1 VTTLPDAILGFLD
14 GVLPKS
20 HATAEIDLLYRMMRD
35 YPWRGGKMIRSKIL
49 MASTLAHG
57 GSFEDGLPLA
67 AALELFQN
75 WVLVHDDIE
84 DDSDERRGKPALHR
98 IYGLPLSLN
107 AGDALHVYMWQ
118 VVIGSGVAGATQAFL
133 EMIHRTAEGQHMDLS
148 FVQARRWDVGI
159 EDYLQLV
166 RLKTAYYTVVA
177 PLNLGALAAGVTP
190 NPHLT
195 QAGLDLGVAFQIR
208 DDVLNLTAN
217 FADYGKEIAGDILE
231 GKRTLMLLHLLEQTQ
246 ERQKVIEILEQPRE
260 QKTSPQVTWILE
272 QMKQYGCIEFAQ
284 NIAHKHAER
293 GLDLLEQGLAGAV
306 NQAAVQEILF
316 TARSLATRSA

>member
-1 VTTLPDAILGFLD
+1 
-14 GVLPKS
+14 
-20 HATAEIDLLYRMMRD
+20 
-35 YPWRGGKMIRSKIL
+35 
-49 MASTLAHG
+49 
-57 GSFEDGLPLA
+57 
-67 AALELFQN
+67 
-75 WVLVHDDIE
+75 
-84 DDSDERRGKPALHR
+84 
-98 IYGLPLSLN
+98 
-107 AGDALHVYMWQ
+107 
-118 VVIGSGVAGATQAFL
+118 
-133 EMIHRTAEGQHMDLS
+133 
-148 FVQARRWDVGI
+148 
-159 EDYLQLV
+159 
-166 RLKTAYYTVVA
+166 
-177 PLNLGALAAGVTP
+177 
-190 NPHLT
+190 
-195 QAGLDLGVAFQIR
+195 VAFQIR

-272 QMKQYGCIEFAQ
+272 QMKQYGCIQFAQ